1 MPLESQT
8 SFNGG
13 INTRSPAH
21 LISQNQA
28 SELKN
33 VDLSFQDLRGE
44 LGFGPGGQGEFYYEK
59 GNAWISTDGFSADDV
74 INSWPTSYS
83 GDQSSTTT
91 RTITSNTSFF
101 SGSPNAVIGNNVKLV
116 IGQFT
121 VSGQINGNSN
131 RLTTNDVSSL
141 KIGNSVVNSS
151 YLPSNTIVTFVGT
164 DHVLLNNQATA
175 TSPNSTNFTCDTIV
189 TIFSFTSG
197 IHGVNSYVEYNE
209 DLYLSRSEFTV
220 TGTTTS
226 GSKTVTIP
234 DESYKIQVGDKLSNP
249 TYINEGSFV
258 VSINTSNNTLVLS
271 EEAKASTPSA
281 QVITVKPIISKF
293 VDGNTNLG
301 YRASAARPVPS
312 INFLQEQDS
321 VSGTNSA
328 RDNSHSAA
336 WYSVN
341 GAIPFQYGISYYD
354 ETGVESGMSELT
366 DQNIGIP
373 GGSIFTS
380 SNNKPQ
386 YLKVDDVLK
395 YSSTNAEQGRFA
407 LYRVGGSSAVI
418 KRVSNLYLD
427 TNLSVSTTVS
437 TNNVTL
443 ALATAQNA
451 NLYKVKWYSY
461 GNTNYR
467 YYNASTGF
475 VYPFDSTPGATP
487 IYSTTGETEY
497 INPTGG
503 SLSFQLQGDAAI
515 HTLDIVVF
523 MKIPGE
529 TVEREYVC
537 RALTHNGGTV
547 SNTGTF
553 DFIDW
558 IAPDGLI
565 DIQPIEGE
573 VSPERGMSMLIEV
586 SNIFF
591 ASKDNR
597 LYASEYGN
605 PNSWPEFGFL
615 DFDRTITGLGKFGSE
630 LIVFTEYE
638 LFRVFGASPTS
649 LRKVPIPTTEGVP
662 SGLDK
667 CIVKTAL
674 GLMYVSHDGVCVY
687 NGQNVQNLTKLVL
700 DLFTLPNTNA
710 NSNNVAGYKDGVY
723 YLFGSDST
731 DLGYKIDIRN
741 GIKVQRTEQYGTSIH
756 YRGSDNT
763 LYSNAGTVDN
773 GSANVPFTTKTREFV
788 GGDKSLE
795 KYFSSCKI
803 VATDFSGTIE
813 FYVDD
818 ALVKTFTV
826 SSAVSDFHR
835 TLYLDTP
842 AQGNGAQIRFVN
854 CTGKV
859 TETSVSF
866 EPANQPTNMLFSRVA
881 IKYVGSPTVKVL
893 VDNTEKIAAT
903 ALPSYSGP
911 MGEAILYFPAMT
923 TGKTPHL
930 VETNNESSGRVV
942 SFQFTASD
950 I

>member
-1 MPLESQT
+1 MQESQT
-8 SFNGG
+8 DFSGG
-13 INTRSPAH
+13 LNTRSQPH
-21 LISQNQA
+21 LLQQNQLTEA
-28 SELKN
+28 KN
-33 VDLSFQDLRGE
+33 SDLSFRDLRGE

-83 GDQSSTTT
+83 GDQGSTTT
-91 RTITSNTSFF
+91 RTITANTSFF
-101 SGSPNAVIGNNVKLV
+101 SGSPNAIIGNNVKLV
-116 IGQFT
+116 VGQFT

-131 RLTTNDVSSL
+131 RLTTANVSSL
-141 KIGNSVVNSS
+141 KVGNSVINSS
-151 YLPSNTIVTFVGT
+151 YLPSNTVVTFVGA

-175 TSPNSTNFTCDTIV
+175 TSPNSTTFTCDSIV
-189 TIFSFTSG
+189 SIYSFTSG

-209 DLYLSRSEFTV
+209 DLYLSRSDFTIN
-220 TGTTTS
+220 GTTVS

-234 DESYKIQVGDKLSNP
+234 DESYKIQVGDKLSNT

-258 VSINTSNNTLVLS
+258 VSINTSNNTIELS
-271 EEAKASTPSA
+271 EEAKASTSSA
-281 QVITVKPIISKF
+281 QVISVRPIISKF
-293 VDGNTNLG
+293 VDGNINVG
-301 YRASAARPVPS
+301 FRASAARPVPS
-312 INFLQEQDS
+312 INFLQESDS
-321 VSGTNSA
+321 IAGTNTN
-328 RDNSHSAA
+328 RNNSHSAA

-341 GAIPFQYGISYYD
+341 GAIPFQYGLSYYD

-366 DQNIGIP
+366 DQNVGIP

-380 SNNKPQ
+380 NNNKPQ
-386 YLKVDDVLK
+386 YLKIDDVLK
-395 YSSTNAEQGRFA
+395 YSSTNPAQGRFA

-418 KRVSNLYLD
+418 KRASNLYLD
-427 TNLSVSTTVS
+427 TNLSVSTTIPS
-437 TNNVTL
+437 SNNV
-443 ALATAQNA
+443 ALGLGTAQNA

-461 GNTNYR
+461 GNTKYR
-467 YYNASTGF
+467 YYNSNTEYI
-475 VYPFDSTPGATP
+475 YPFDDTPNATK
-487 IYSTTGETEY
+487 IYSKTGETEY
-497 INPTGG
+497 MNPTGG
-503 SLSFQLQGDAAI
+503 SLSFTLEGDGSA
-515 HTLDIVVF
+515 HTLDIIVF
-523 MKIPGE
+523 TKIPGE

-537 RALTHNGGTV
+537 RALTHHSTTV
-547 SNTGTF
+547 ANTDTF

-558 IAPDGLI
+558 IAPDGLT

-662 SGLDK
+662 SGLEK
-667 CIVKTAL
+667 CIVKTTL
-674 GLMYVSHDGVCVY
+674 GLMYVSHDGICVY
-687 NGQNVQNLTKLVL
+687 NGQNVQNLSKLVL
-700 DLFTLPNTNA
+700 DPFTLPNTSSNL
-710 NSNNVAGYKDGVY
+710 NNVAGYKDGVY
-723 YLFGSDST
+723 YLFGSDSG
-731 DLGYKIDIRN
+731 DLGYKVDIRD
-741 GIKVQRTEQYGTSIH
+741 GVKIQRTEQYGTSLH

-763 LYSNAGTVDN
+763 LYSTAGTVDN
-773 GSANVPFTTKTREFV
+773 GSTNIAFTAKTREFV
-788 GGDKSLE
+788 GGDKSQE
-795 KYFSSCKI
+795 KYFNSCKI
-803 VATDFSGTIE
+803 IGKNFSGTIE
-813 FYVDD
+813 FYVDS

-826 SSAVSDFHR
+826 SSVVPDFHR
-835 TLYLDTP
+835 SLYLDSP

-854 CTGKV
+854 CTGEV
-859 TETSVSF
+859 TETFVNF

-903 ALPSYSGP
+903 ALPAYSGP

-930 VETNNESSGRVV
+930 IETNNESSGRIV

>member
-1 MPLESQT
+1 MQESQT
-8 SFNGG
+8 SFSGG
-13 INTRSPAH
+13 LNTRSPSH
-21 LISQNQA
+21 LVAQNQ
-28 SELKN
+28 STELKN
-33 VDLSFQDLRGE
+33 ANLSFGDLRGE
-44 LGFGPGGQGEFYYEK
+44 LGFGSGGQSEFYYEK
-59 GNAWISTDGFSADDV
+59 GAAWISADGFSADDV

-83 GDQSSTTT
+83 GNQSTSTTE
-91 RTITSNTSFF
+91 TITSNTNYF
-101 SGSPNAVIGNNVKLV
+101 SGSPNAAIGNNVKLV

-131 RLTTNDVSSL
+131 RLTTSNVSSL
-141 KIGNSVVNSS
+141 KVGNSVVNSS
-151 YLPSNTIVTFVGT
+151 YLPSDTVVTYVGT
-164 DHVLLNNQATA
+164 DHVLLNNEA
-175 TSPNSTNFTCDTIV
+175 TSASPSSTSFTCDSIV
-189 TIFSFTSG
+189 TIYSFTSG

-209 DLYLSRSEFTV
+209 DLYLSRSNFTV
-220 TGTTTS
+220 SGTTTS
-226 GSKTVTIP
+226 GSKTVTIS
-234 DESYKIQVGDKLSNP
+234 DESYKIQVGDKLSNS
-249 TYINEGSFV
+249 TYINEGSYV
-258 VSINTSNNTLVLS
+258 VSINTSNNTLELS
-271 EEAKASTPSA
+271 EEAKATTPSS
-281 QVITVKPIISKF
+281 QSFTIKPIISKF
-293 VDGNTNLG
+293 IDGDTATG

-321 VSGTNSA
+321 VSGTNTA

-336 WYSVN
+336 WYNVN

-373 GGSIFTS
+373 GGSLFTS
-380 SNNKPQ
+380 GSNKPQ
-386 YLKVDDVLK
+386 YVKVDDVLK
-395 YSSTNAEQGRFA
+395 YSSTESTQGRFA
-407 LYRVGGSSAVI
+407 LYRVGGSSAI
-418 KRVSNLYLD
+418 TKRASNLYLD

-437 TNNVTL
+437 GNNVTL
-443 ALATAQNA
+443 SLASAQNG

-461 GNTNYR
+461 GTSKYR
-467 YYNASTGF
+467 YYNSSTGF
-475 VYPFDSTPGATP
+475 VYPFDASPGSTL

-497 INPTGG
+497 INPSGG
-503 SLSFQLQGDAAI
+503 ALSFLLQGNAST

-547 SNTGTF
+547 SNSGTF

-558 IAPDGLI
+558 IAPDGLV

-573 VSPERGMSMLIEV
+573 VSPERGISMLTEV

-591 ASKDNR
+591 AAKDNR

-605 PNSWPEFGFL
+605 PNSWPEYGYL

-674 GLMYVSHDGVCVY
+674 GLMYVSHEGVCVY

-700 DLFTLPNTNA
+700 DSFTLPNTTA
-710 NSNNVAGYKDGVY
+710 NTNNVAGYKDGVY

-731 DLGYKIDIRN
+731 DVGYKIDTRN
-741 GIKVQRTEQYGTSIH
+741 GIKVQRTTQYGTSAH

-763 LYSNAGTVDN
+763 LYSSAGTVDN
-773 GSANVPFTTKTREFV
+773 GSTNVAFTAQTREFV

-795 KYFSSCKI
+795 KYFSSCKV
-803 VATDFSGTIE
+803 VAINFSGTIE
-813 FYVDD
+813 FYVDST
-818 ALVKTFTV
+818 LVKTFTI

-842 AQGNGAQIRFVN
+842 VQGNGAQIRFVS
-854 CTGKV
+854 CSGKV
-859 TETSVSF
+859 LEASVNF
-866 EPANQPTNMLFSRVA
+866 EAASQPTNKLFSEVT
-881 IKYVGSPTVKVL
+881 IKYIGTPTVKAL
-893 VDNTEKIAAT
+893 VDNTEKITAT
-903 ALPSYSGP
+903 ALPSFSGP
-911 MGEAILYFPAMT
+911 MGEATLYFPAMT

-930 VETNNESSGRVV
+930 IETNNESDGRILNH
-942 SFQFTASD
+942 QFTASD